1 MKEKTYFIVFE
12 EYSLMKNKKMI
23 KKYQNRALKKGMVIA
38 FSARFRILFP

>member
-23 KKYQNRALKKGMVIA
+23 KNI
-38 FSARFRILFP
+38 RIEL